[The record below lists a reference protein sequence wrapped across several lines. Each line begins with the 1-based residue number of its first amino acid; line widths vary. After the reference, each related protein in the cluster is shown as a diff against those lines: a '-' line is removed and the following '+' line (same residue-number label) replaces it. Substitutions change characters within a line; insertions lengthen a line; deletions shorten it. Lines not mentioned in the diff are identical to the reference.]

1 MKLNNIIIGTANFG
15 LKYGLKKKKFSNL
28 QKLTRI
34 INQAKKLKKKI
45 CFDTA
50 EVYGLSKKTLGKY
63 FNQDNV
69 EVIFKVTLKK
79 KENLNYKN
87 FKKRIIKSITA
98 AGIKKLY
105 CLMIHNIEILKSKNQ
120 LKLVNDNLE
129 KLKKEKFIKKKGIS
143 IYETKSLK
151 KIYNTFDPDIIQ
163 LPSNIFDQRFIKS
176 IWFKKLKNDKKE
188 IHLRSIFLQG
198 LLLEKKIPKKFLNFK
213 SEFNKWFDWLDKNNC
228 TNFEGCLNFILNQKI
243 KSKIVIGIDN
253 YDHYKQILNFRI
265 NKNLKYKYL
274 SSNKLNLIDPR
285 RWS

>member
-15 LKYGLKKKKFSNL
+15 LKYGFKKKKFSNL

-45 CFDTA
+45 YFDTA

-87 FKKRIIKSITA
+87 FKKKIIKSIAA

-105 CLMIHNIEILKSKNQ
+105 CLMIHNIEILKSTNQ

-143 IYETKSLK
+143 IYETKSL
-151 KIYNTFDPDIIQ
+151 N
-163 LPSNIFDQRFIKS
+163 
-176 IWFKKLKNDKKE
+176 
-188 IHLRSIFLQG
+188 
-198 LLLEKKIPKKFLNFK
+198 
-213 SEFNKWFDWLDKNNC
+213 
-228 TNFEGCLNFILNQKI
+228 
-243 KSKIVIGIDN
+243 
-253 YDHYKQILNFRI
+253 
-265 NKNLKYKYL
+265 
-274 SSNKLNLIDPR
+274 
-285 RWS
+285 